1 MVDLV
6 WVSLFGELEEG
17 EQVSFCPGAQKFSWR
32 PCVIQSH
39 VLNSNTI
46 SEIQVYMHLMRTG
59 EFQKIKFN
67 SVVGLFILLLIC
79 IGIRS
84 VSHINH
90 VTLYIY
96 IALTPNG
103 K

>member
-1 MVDLV
+1 
-6 WVSLFGELEEG
+6 
-17 EQVSFCPGAQKFSWR
+17 
-32 PCVIQSH
+32 
-39 VLNSNTI
+39 
-46 SEIQVYMHLMRTG
+46 MHLMRTG

-90 VTLYIY
+90 VTLYI
-96 IALTPNG
+96 
-103 K
+103 